1 MANHILVEG
10 RQIEL
15 DKDGYLKNLDD
26 WNKAIAQQLA
36 LEDEVR
42 LSPAHWEIIN
52 LLRSFY
58 QYHQV
63 APATRALV
71 NLVKRDLGRDKG
83 RSIYLMRLFRSSP
96 AKLANK
102 IAGLPKPTNCI

>member
-1 MANHILVEG
+1 MANRILVED
-10 RQIEL
+10 RQIKL
-15 DKDGYLKNLDD
+15 DKDGHLKNLSD
-26 WNKAIAQQLA
+26 WNEVIAQHLA
-36 LEDEVR
+36 LEDDIR
-42 LSPAHWEIIN
+42 LSSAHWEIIK
-52 LLRSFY
+52 LLRGFY

-71 NLVKRDLGRDKG
+71 NLVKRDLGKDKG